1 MSTVLAILTRS
12 PVDPRIKTRL
22 SPMLPADASRRELA
36 LAFID
41 DEIAHCR
48 RVAGAA
54 FRIAVAAPVE
64 GLRMNR
70 PGLGGD
76 LILAQRGATSA
87 ERQGNVLADLAR
99 TGFTSAII
107 MGADVPDLPPRL
119 LGDAVAALEAD
130 PNAVVLGPA
139 PDGGYYL
146 LGLRVAPGPI
156 PDLFATLRWS
166 TPSECGDM
174 AAAIDDAGRTIVA
187 LEEWRDVDTPE
198 DLSALADRLRRAPD
212 SAPMAAA
219 ALKRLGLVA

>member
-1 MSTVLAILTRS
+1 MSTVIAILTRS
-12 PVDPRIKTRL
+12 PVDPSIKTRL
-22 SPMLPADASRRELA
+22 SPMLPSDASRRELS

-48 RVAGAA
+48 SVAGAA
-54 FRIAVAAPVE
+54 FRVAVAAPVE
-64 GLRMNR
+64 GLRINR

-76 LILAQRGATSA
+76 LVLPQRGARSA
-87 ERQGNVLADLAR
+87 ERQLNVLADLAR

-107 MGADVPDLPPRL
+107 MGADVPDLPARL
-119 LGDAVAALEAD
+119 LGEAVAALEAD

-146 LGLRVAPGPI
+146 LGLRIAPGPI

-166 TPSECGDM
+166 TPSESADM
-174 AAAIDDAGRTIVA
+174 AVAIDATGRTLVT
-187 LEEWRDVDTPE
+187 LEEWPDVDTPE

-212 SAPMAAA
+212 SAPMTAA
-219 ALKRLGLVA
+219 ALKTLGLVS